1 MPSNPTRATITRRS
15 TLAVTLAATAAI
27 GAASLT
33 GTARAAEPAASP
45 LAASKSALSKPAA
58 ANVVVEWNR
67 TLLSLVQTPGA
78 QPATIQPTRDFAI
91 MSAAVYDAV
100 DAIDADHPQYLLHLK
115 AGHGASQD
123 AAATQAAHDV
133 LTALFPKFTG
143 SLDQELNT
151 DLAAV
156 PAGAARSEGTRV
168 GAQAAAD
175 LLKIRAT
182 DGSATPP
189 PPYRSTG
196 AAGDYRPTPPGF
208 AAPVFTHWGAVTPFV
223 LRRGAQFRPPPPPA
237 LSSPAYAAAVNEVK
251 SLGRDTSSTRSA
263 EQTTIGKFWAAPIQ
277 NYWNAIAEQVAVARH
292 DDTDTSAR
300 TFALLDLGIADATI
314 ALYDAKYT
322 YRLWRPI
329 SAIRLADT
337 DGNPLTSADPN
348 WTPLAT
354 TPADPSYPG
363 AHSTLSAA
371 AATVLTALYGDEV
384 SFTVTSPTL
393 TGVTRSFDNFHAAAT
408 EAGLSRIYAGIHT
421 RIDHEAGLTLGS
433 QIGRYTLQRA
443 LSHEHD

>member
-1 MPSNPTRATITRRS
+1 MRSNPHRVAITRRS
-15 TLAVTLAATAAI
+15 TLAATLAAAAAI

-33 GTARAAEPAASP
+33 GPARAAEPAAAKANSG
-45 LAASKSALSKPAA
+45 
-58 ANVVVEWNR
+58 NVVVEWNR

-100 DAIDADHPQYLLHLK
+100 DAIDPDHPQYLLHLK
-115 AGHGASQD
+115 APHGASQD
-123 AAATQAAHDV
+123 AAAAQAAHDV
-133 LTALFPKFTG
+133 LSAMFPTFAG
-143 SLDQELNT
+143 ALDQQLAT
-151 DLAAV
+151 DLAAI
-156 PAGAARSEGTRV
+156 PPTWARTAGVQT

-175 LLKIRAT
+175 LLQARTA

-223 LRRGAQFRPPPPPA
+223 LRRGDQFRPPPPAA
-237 LSSPAYAAAVNEVK
+237 LSSPAYAAAINEVK
-251 SLGRDTSSTRSA
+251 SVGQDTSTTRTA

-277 NYWNAIAEQVAVARH
+277 NYWNAIADQVAQTRH
-292 DDTDTSAR
+292 DDTDASAR
-300 TFALLDLGIADATI
+300 TFALLDLSLGDATI

-337 DGNPLTSADPN
+337 DGNPLTNTDPT

-354 TPADPSYPG
+354 TPPDPSYPG

-371 AATVLTALYGDEV
+371 AATVLTGLYGDDV
-384 SFTVTSPTL
+384 SFTVSSPTL
-393 TGVTRSFDNFHAAAT
+393 PKVTRSFSSFHAAAS

-421 RIDHEAGLTLGS
+421 RLDHQAGLALGTH
-433 QIGRYTLQRA
+433 IGRYTLQNA
-443 LSHEHD
+443 LSHDDD